1 MATVLLGTDVR
12 GEMVASVGGTDNK
25 QRGDG
30 GHNVV
35 RDRHQTEGRWWPQCC
50 KGQTTNRGGMVAT
63 VLLGTDNKQRGDGG
77 LNVVRDRQQTEG
89 GWWPQCC

>member
-1 MATVLLGTDVR
+1 MVAIVLL
-12 GEMVASVGGTDNK
+12 GTDNK

-35 RDRHQTEGRWWPQCC
+35 RDRQQTEGRWWL
-50 KGQTTNRGGMVAT
+50 

-77 LNVVRDRQQTEG
+77 
-89 GWWPQCC
+89 